1 MAGLADKHVAAQIA
15 GGVRRALGNP
25 HFWLVAVMF
34 GLATAFH
41 YPQQLPLIGAHAP
54 TSFFGL
60 ERHAMERVLFLL
72 PATYA
77 GFVFG
82 INGGLAAVGVA
93 LAAMLPRI
101 VLVSDSPADASV
113 ETAGVI
119 LVGLLVNLWF
129 EGHQRE
135 KQRRQKLL
143 SELQAAQQELQL
155 DFQTIQNRE
164 RQLAAVNLVSNIVS
178 QSLEL
183 KDILSRATT
192 TVRQVMDTE
201 IFLGFIVDECTGDLV
216 LETYEGVSEEFAAS
230 LERMKLGEGFN
241 GRVAETGEPM
251 VVKDASHDPR
261 LTRVA
266 VSQERIQS
274 QLIVPAKSKGKVLGT
289 LCVATRRPREFAPE
303 QIGLL
308 GAIGNVIGVAIE
320 NARLYQRQRQMA
332 EALAVSEKGY
342 RELFE
347 NAHDAIVVQDLE
359 GQIVMT
365 NAAGLKLGG
374 YAEGELLGRHV
385 KGFLTPEALEVAREV
400 GRRLLQG
407 EVIEQAY
414 DQQFIKKD
422 GTLAHVKLTTSLI
435 TSDGQPRA
443 FQHIT
448 RDVTEEKRLEENMR
462 FYLEQVTRAQEEER
476 KRIARELHD
485 DTAQELVALSR
496 ELESF
501 VSASGR
507 LSRHQLELV
516 EEIQGQVDKILE
528 GLRRFSQDLRPS
540 VLDDLG
546 LLPALEWLT
555 SDVEAHFGID
565 VGMAV
570 EGSERR
576 FSPDVELLL
585 FRIAQEALRNVW
597 RHSEASRAW
606 LTLEFDECRTT
617 LTVSDNGKGFKVPQR
632 AGDLAKVGK
641 LGLAGMEERA
651 RLIGGT
657 LKLQSNSG
665 EGAIVTV
672 EAPI

>member
-1 MAGLADKHVAAQIA
+1 MAGLADKHMAAQIA
-15 GGVRRALGNP
+15 GGVRRAVGNP
-25 HFWLVAVMF
+25 HFWLVVVMF
-34 GLATAFH
+34 ALAVAFH
-41 YPQQLPLIGAHAP
+41 YPQQLPIIGAHAP
-54 TSFFGL
+54 RSFFGL

-82 INGGLAAVGVA
+82 INAGLAALGVA
-93 LAAMLPRI
+93 LVAMLPRI
-101 VLVSDSPADASV
+101 ILISDAPADASV

-135 KQRRQKLL
+135 KQRRDNLL
-143 SELQAAQQELQL
+143 SQLRAAQNGLQADL
-155 DFQTIQNRE
+155 QTIQTRE

-192 TVRQVMDTE
+192 TVRQVMDAE
-201 IFLGFIVDECTGDLV
+201 VFLGFIVEECTGDLV
-216 LETYEGVSEEFAAS
+216 LQAYEGVSEEFAAS
-230 LERMKLGEGFN
+230 LERMKVGEGFN

-251 VVKDASHDPR
+251 VVTDASHDPR
-261 LTRVA
+261 LTRLA
-266 VSQERIQS
+266 VSQERLRS

-289 LCVATRRPREFAPE
+289 LCVATRRSREFFPE
-303 QIGLL
+303 QVGLL
-308 GAIGNVIGVAIE
+308 GAIGSVIGVAIE
-320 NARLYQRQRQMA
+320 NARLYQRQRETT
-332 EALAVSEKGY
+332 EALAASEKGY

-347 NAHDAIVVQDLE
+347 NAHDCILVQDLE
-359 GQIVMT
+359 GHIVMT
-365 NAAGLKLGG
+365 NAAGLKLSG
-374 YAEGELLGRHV
+374 YTQEELLGRHV
-385 KGFLTPEALEVAREV
+385 GDFLTPEALERAREV

-407 EVIEQAY
+407 EVIDQAY
-414 DQQFIKKD
+414 EQQFIKKD
-422 GTLAHVKLTTSLI
+422 GALAHVKLTTSLI
-435 TSDGQPRA
+435 TSNGRPKA
-443 FQHIT
+443 FQLIA

-496 ELESF
+496 ELDSF
-501 VSASGR
+501 VATSGR
-507 LSRHQLELV
+507 LSRHQLEYV
-516 EEIQGQVDKILE
+516 DEMQGQVDKILE
-528 GLRRFSQDLRPS
+528 GVRRFSQDLRPS

-555 SDVEAHFGID
+555 SDMEAHFGID

-570 EGSERR
+570 VGSERR
-576 FSPDVELLL
+576 FSPEVELLL
-585 FRIAQEALRNVW
+585 FRIAQEAMRNVW
-597 RHSEASRAW
+597 RHSQASRAW
-606 LTLEFDECRTT
+606 LTIEFDESKTT
-617 LTVSDNGKGFKVPQR
+617 LTISDNGKGFEVPQR

-657 LKLQSNSG
+657 LRLQSKPG
-665 EGAIVTV
+665 EGAIVTL

>member
-1 MAGLADKHVAAQIA
+1 MAAQIP
-15 GGVRRALGNP
+15 GGVRRVIGNP

-34 GLATAFH
+34 VLAAAFH
-41 YPQQLPLIGAHAP
+41 YPQQLPLVGSHAP

-60 ERHAMERVLFLL
+60 ERHALERVLFLL

-82 INGGLAAVGVA
+82 INAGLTALAVA
-93 LAAMLPRI
+93 LALMLPRI

-113 ETAGVI
+113 ETAGII

-129 EGHQRE
+129 EGYQRE
-135 KQRRQKLL
+135 KQRREKVL
-143 SELQAAQQELQL
+143 SELRAAQRQLQS
-155 DFQTIQNRE
+155 DVQTIQNRE
-164 RQLAAVNLVSNIVS
+164 RQLAAVNLVSNTVS

-183 KDILSRATT
+183 KDLLRRATGM
-192 TVRQVMDTE
+192 VKQVMDTE

-216 LETYEGVSEEFAAS
+216 LEASEGVSEEFAAS
-230 LERMKLGEGFN
+230 LARMKLGEGFN
-241 GRVAETGEPM
+241 GRVAESGEPM
-251 VVKDASHDPR
+251 VVTDASHDPR
-261 LTRVA
+261 LTRV
-266 VSQERIQS
+266 VVGQERIQS
-274 QLIVPAKSKGKVLGT
+274 QLIVPAKSKGKVMGT
-289 LCVATRRPREFAPE
+289 LCVATRRSREFPRE
-303 QIGLL
+303 QIQLL
-308 GAIGNVIGVAIE
+308 SAIGNVIGVAIE
-320 NARLYQRQRQMA
+320 NARLYQRQRRMA
-332 EALAVSEKGY
+332 EALAASEKGY

-347 NAHDAIVVQDLE
+347 NAHDAIFVQDLE

-374 YAEGELLGRHV
+374 YAEEELLGKHV
-385 KGFLTPEALEVAREV
+385 RGFLTPEGLEVAREV

-407 EVIEQAY
+407 EVIDQAY

-422 GTLAHVKLTTSLI
+422 GSLAHVKLTTSLI
-435 TSDGQPRA
+435 TSNGQPRA

-448 RDVTEEKRLEENMR
+448 RDITEEKRLEENMR
-462 FYLEQVTRAQEEER
+462 YYLEQVTRAQEEER

-501 VSASGR
+501 VSTSGR

-516 EEIQGQVDKILE
+516 DEIQGQVDKILE

-555 SDVEAHFGID
+555 SDVEAHFGVD

-570 EGSERR
+570 VGPERR
-576 FSPDVELLL
+576 FSPEVELLL

-597 RHSEASRAW
+597 RHAEASRAW
-606 LTLEFDECRTT
+606 LTVEFDHSKTT
-617 LTVSDNGKGFKVPQR
+617 LTVSDNGKGFKVPRR
-632 AGDLAKVGK
+632 AGDLAEVGK

-651 RLIGGT
+651 RLVGGT
-657 LKLQSNSG
+657 LRLQSKPG